1 MNKTIT
7 GSINVN
13 KIDKEKLFP
22 GKQGRYLN
30 IALIPT
36 PTSDYGDYMI
46 VQSVS
51 KAERDQGIKGAILG
65 NAKLAGGATLPP
77 LRAASAQDSK
87 PEDANDDVPF

>member
-7 GSINVN
+7 GSINCN

-22 GKQGRYLN
+22 GKQGKYLN
-30 IALIPT
+30 IVLIPT

-51 KAERDQGIKGAILG
+51 KEERDRGIKGAILG
-65 NAKLAGGATLPP
+65 NAKLAGGAPQLP
-77 LRAASAQDSK
+77 RTVSAQDSK
-87 PEDANDDVPF
+87 PETANDDVPF